1 MTGPARAMLQ
11 GRRILVTGG
20 SKGIGREIALAAAE
34 AGAEVVVAAR
44 GDEAVQATV
53 ADLPGEGHR
62 GVVLDVAIEASWD
75 AAINDIGRPL
85 NGVVTAAGVLSPV
98 GSPDHYA
105 PAEFLET
112 VKVNLYGTWLAV
124 AVCLPALRATGDGAI
139 VTFSGGGATEP
150 LPRAH
155 AYAAS
160 KAAVVRLTENLADE
174 LAEDGIT
181 INAIGPGFVAT
192 SIHDV
197 VLQAG
202 ADRAGALL
210 PRTERQLAEGGV
222 PMRASAELAVFL
234 LSDEARGVSGKLISA
249 VSDDWRDA
257 EFRARLAAD
266 PDLAT
271 LRRID
276 DERYRRAR

>member
-1 MTGPARAMLQ
+1 VSRMTLQ

-20 SKGIGREIALAAAE
+20 SKGIGREVALAAAD

-44 GDEAVQATV
+44 GEEAVQATL
-53 ADLPGEGHR
+53 ADLPGDGHR

-85 NGVVTAAGVLSPV
+85 HGVVAAAGVLSPV
-98 GSPDHYA
+98 GGPDHY
-105 PAEFLET
+105 PPEEFLDT
-112 VKVNLYGTWLAV
+112 VKINLYGTWLAV

-139 VTFSGGGATEP
+139 VTFSGGGATAP
-150 LPRAH
+150 LPRVH

-160 KAAVVRLTENLADE
+160 KAAIVRLTENLAHE

-181 INAIGPGFVAT
+181 VNAIDPGFVAT

-197 VLQAG
+197 VLKAG
-202 ADRAGALL
+202 PERAGPLL

-222 PMRASAELAVFL
+222 PTRASAELAVFL
-234 LSDEARGVSGKLISA
+234 LSDEARGISGKLISA
-249 VSDDWRDA
+249 EWDDWRDA
-257 EFRARLAAD
+257 EFRARLVAD

-276 DERYRRAR
+276 GQLYRRVR

>member
-1 MTGPARAMLQ
+1 MRLA

-20 SKGIGREIALAAAE
+20 SKGIGREIARAAAE

-44 GDEAVQATV
+44 GEEAVHETV
-53 ADLPGEGHR
+53 AALSGEGHS
-62 GVVLDVAIEASWD
+62 GVVLDVAIEASW
-75 AAINDIGRPL
+75 ASAVNDIGRPL
-85 NGVVTAAGVLSPV
+85 HGVVAAAGILSPV
-98 GSPDHYA
+98 GSLGHY
-105 PAEFLET
+105 PAEEFLET
-112 VKVNLYGTWLAV
+112 LKVNLYGTWLAV
-124 AVCLPALRATGDGAI
+124 EACLPALRATGDGAI
-139 VTFSGGGATEP
+139 VTFSGGGATAP
-150 LPRAH
+150 LPRVH

-160 KAAVVRLTENLADE
+160 KAGIVRLTENLAAE

-197 VLQAG
+197 VLAAG
-202 ADRAGALL
+202 PERAGPLL

-222 PMRASAELAVFL
+222 SPRAAAELAVFL
-234 LSDEARGVSGKLISA
+234 LSSEARGISGKLISA
-249 VSDDWRDA
+249 EWDDWRDA

-276 DERYRRAR
+276 DQLYRRVQ

>member
-1 MTGPARAMLQ
+1 VSGMTLQ

-20 SKGIGREIALAAAE
+20 SKGIGREVALAAAD
-34 AGAEVVVAAR
+34 AGGEVVVAAR
-44 GDEAVQATV
+44 GEEAVQATL
-53 ADLPGEGHR
+53 ADLPGDGHR

-85 NGVVTAAGVLSPV
+85 HGVVAAAGVLSPV
-98 GSPDHYA
+98 GGPDHY
-105 PAEFLET
+105 PPEEFLDT
-112 VKVNLYGTWLAV
+112 VKINLYGTWLAV

-139 VTFSGGGATEP
+139 VTFSGGGATAP
-150 LPRAH
+150 LPRVH

-160 KAAVVRLTENLADE
+160 KAAIVRLTENLAHE

-181 INAIGPGFVAT
+181 VNAIDPGFVAT

-197 VLQAG
+197 VLKAG
-202 ADRAGALL
+202 PERAGPLL

-222 PMRASAELAVFL
+222 PTRASAELAVFL
-234 LSDEARGVSGKLISA
+234 LSDEARGISGKLISA
-249 VSDDWRDA
+249 EWDDWRDA
-257 EFRARLAAD
+257 EFRARLVAD

-276 DERYRRAR
+276 GQLYRRVR

>member
-1 MTGPARAMLQ
+1 VSGMTLQ

-20 SKGIGREIALAAAE
+20 SKGIGREVALAAAD
-34 AGAEVVVAAR
+34 AGGEVVVAAR
-44 GDEAVQATV
+44 GEEAVQATL
-53 ADLPGEGHR
+53 ADLPGDGHR

-85 NGVVTAAGVLSPV
+85 HGVVAAAGVLSPV
-98 GSPDHYA
+98 GGPDHY
-105 PAEFLET
+105 PPEEFLDT
-112 VKVNLYGTWLAV
+112 VKINLYGTWLAV

-139 VTFSGGGATEP
+139 VTFSGGGATAP
-150 LPRAH
+150 LPRVH

-160 KAAVVRLTENLADE
+160 KAAIVRLTENLAHE
-174 LAEDGIT
+174 LAEDRIT
-181 INAIGPGFVAT
+181 VNAIDPGFVAT

-197 VLQAG
+197 VLKAG
-202 ADRAGALL
+202 PERAGPLL

-222 PMRASAELAVFL
+222 PTRASAELAVFL
-234 LSDEARGVSGKLISA
+234 LSDEARGISGKLISA
-249 VSDDWRDA
+249 EWDDWRDA
-257 EFRARLAAD
+257 EFRARLVAD

-276 DERYRRAR
+276 GQLYRRVR